1 MEATIE
7 SLQQSIAGNDKKVEV
22 KLRHVYADIFKFR
35 GWEIPNVYV
44 MYQAYKM
51 HKELKRSYH

>member
-1 MEATIE
+1 MMLAYY
-7 SLQQSIAGNDKKVEV
+7 NDV
-22 KLRHVYADIFKFR
+22 LRFR

-51 HKELKRSYH
+51 HKELKKNYPQYG